1 MSKKYKYVGKF
12 YKTNN
17 YGIIEILKYN
27 HTDKYGHN
35 YYKIRFLKSGQI
47 RFRTIQA
54 IRKGEVGYR
63 VANKYDKEV
72 QGKYYQDSFEYY
84 NKSFRKYAF
93 KIIENS
99 KKKR

>member
-27 HTDKYGHN
+27 HTDKY
-35 YYKIRFLKSGQI
+35 
-47 RFRTIQA
+47 
-54 IRKGEVGYR
+54 
-63 VANKYDKEV
+63 DKEI

-84 NKSFRKYAF
+84 NKSFRKYALNLL
-93 KIIENS
+93 EN
-99 KKKR
+99 